1 MQDFNTDD
9 IFLIHFQA
17 PLPKKNL
24 SLQTD
29 EDDISSLSKSDSEN
43 STEQVTKGKRSRTK
57 TAKEKSGTADVV
69 RRRSTRKTRN
79 K

>member
-1 MQDFNTDD
+1 MQD
-9 IFLIHFQA
+9 ILIQRSFVINFQA

-24 SLQTD
+24 SLQPD
-29 EDDISSLSKSDSEN
+29 EDDVSSLSKSDSEN
-43 STEQVTKGKRSRTK
+43 STEQVTKGRRSRTK
-57 TAKEKSGTADVV
+57 TAKEKSGTAGVV